1 LTEGIY
7 DITDRLP
14 QPEMSLK
21 EALALAAQIE
31 ADNNK

>member
-1 LTEGIY
+1 MTEGIY

-21 EALALAAQIE
+21 EAMQLAEKIE

>member
-14 QPEMSLK
+14 KQEMSLK
-21 EALALAAQIE
+21 EAMAIAAQIE